1 MQTLISQCLDHNF
14 LNEIFSEAGEARGG
28 EQDWAMRISV
38 SDDYFVSNIEKVDSV
53 TLLRKDKLMTG
64 TTWTLRFQHAI
75 TTWPNLNNL
84 GSESCAST
92 VCGACEKARAK
103 TMLQMFGQPYN
114 NNTLSTIPP
123 DQDAML
129 NRVSSSIIYCLLS
142 TFSQFSIKS
151 F

>member
-1 MQTLISQCLDHNF
+1 MKYSLKQVR
-14 LNEIFSEAGEARGG
+14 EARGG
-28 EQDWAMRISV
+28 EQDWTMTLSV

-64 TTWTLRFQHAI
+64 RTWTLRFQHAI

-114 NNTLSTIPP
+114 NNTLSTLPP

-129 NRVSSSIIYCLLS
+129 NRVRSSIIYCLLC
-142 TFSQFSIKS
+142 TFSQRNIMWSRLLQTI
-151 F
+151 

>member
-1 MQTLISQCLDHNF
+1 MDISL
-14 LNEIFSEAGEARGG
+14 
-28 EQDWAMRISV
+28 
-38 SDDYFVSNIEKVDSV
+38 SDDYFVANIEKVDSV

-114 NNTLSTIPP
+114 SNTLATIPP
-123 DQDAML
+123 DQDAMM
-129 NRVSSSIIYCLLS
+129 NRVSRLMSLKLS
-142 TFSQFSIKS
+142 V
-151 F
+151 

>member
-1 MQTLISQCLDHNF
+1 MMQNLFGINNVYATF
-14 LNEIFSEAGEARGG
+14 T
-28 EQDWAMRISV
+28 
-38 SDDYFVSNIEKVDSV
+38 DDYFVNNIERVDSV

-84 GSESCAST
+84 GWDISQNFEKKKMLNSFCRSESCAST

-114 NNTLSTIPP
+114 NNTLSTLPP

-129 NRVSSSIIYCLLS
+129 NRVSNDHLIDS
-142 TFSQFSIKS
+142 
-151 F
+151 

>member
-1 MQTLISQCLDHNF
+1 MKYSLKQVRQ
-14 LNEIFSEAGEARGG
+14 EVG
-28 EQDWAMRISV
+28 EQDWAMTISV

-64 TTWTLRFQHAI
+64 RTWTLRFQHAI

-129 NRVSSSIIYCLLS
+129 NRVSSVSNFSSIL
-142 TFSQFSIKS
+142 
-151 F
+151 

>member
-1 MQTLISQCLDHNF
+1 MKYSLKQVR
-14 LNEIFSEAGEARGG
+14 EARGG
-28 EQDWAMRISV
+28 EQDWTMTLSV

-64 TTWTLRFQHAI
+64 RTWTLRFQHAI

-114 NNTLSTIPP
+114 NNTLSTLPP

-129 NRVSSSIIYCLLS
+129 NRVSSANIFSTLS
-142 TFSQFSIKS
+142 NN
-151 F
+151 

>member
-1 MQTLISQCLDHNF
+1 MKYSPKQVRPEVGQ
-14 LNEIFSEAGEARGG
+14 
-28 EQDWAMRISV
+28 QDLAMTISV

-129 NRVSSSIIYCLLS
+129 NRVSSVISHCLLT
-142 TFSQFSIKS
+142 TF
-151 F
+151 